1 MSYLEKCDGSF
12 VEVTERQIKKMN
24 RRELVEHLE
33 SRGIACY
40 DDESTKELRECA
52 IEDLEC

>member
-1 MSYLEKCDGSF
+1 MSYLETCDGSF
-12 VEVTERQIKKMN
+12 VEVTKQQIKKMN
-24 RRELVEHLE
+24 RRELIEHLE

-40 DDESTKELRECA
+40 DDETTKELRECA

>member
-1 MSYLEKCDGSF
+1 MAYLETCNGSF
-12 VEVTERQIKKMN
+12 VEVTEREIKKMN
-24 RRELVEHLE
+24 RRELIEHLE

-52 IEDLEC
+52 IEDLDC

>member
-1 MSYLEKCDGSF
+1 MYSLETCNGSF
-12 VEVTERQIKKMN
+12 VSVTKRDIRNMT
-24 RRELVEHLE
+24 RRELIEHLE

-40 DDESTKELRECA
+40 DDESTTQLRECA

>member
-1 MSYLEKCDGSF
+1 MPYLVTCTGFF
-12 VEVTERQIKKMN
+12 VEVTEQQIKKMN
-24 RRELVEHLE
+24 RRELIEHLE

-52 IEDLEC
+52 IEDLEH